1 MALKRVP
8 ISRRACGRHF
18 MCRVTCCGTRA
29 KGGRTNSAFEEL
41 ISNHIL
47 SDYEHRYF
55 SWILP
60 FYPVSFIQEMSLKT
74 GLSSSHKNMKK
85 AADMKASELAARI
98 LAAIDEYG
106 DLNVFYGDMKP
117 VERDRIEVVMTST
130 EDPEDWEQYGD
141 KYLHLGD
148 F

>member
-1 MALKRVP
+1 
-8 ISRRACGRHF
+8 
-18 MCRVTCCGTRA
+18 
-29 KGGRTNSAFEEL
+29 
-41 ISNHIL
+41 
-47 SDYEHRYF
+47 
-55 SWILP
+55 
-60 FYPVSFIQEMSLKT
+60 
-74 GLSSSHKNMKK
+74 
-85 AADMKASELAARI
+85 MKASELAARI